1 MCPTTLSYSSNSCI
15 NARNEIFSYQKCRRK
30 LLIRAEVLTVS
41 PKKKEKS
48 IDELLSVQG
57 IAYTH
62 RRIREVVWKQTHVVN
77 DLLCCR
83 NPSFDPVFLDEA
95 YELCRKICAEY
106 AKTFYLGSF
115 RDSLSVFKVF
125 ILMAVRPC
133 FLVARTLQKCRVVSV
148 GSSKSRTKLMTEERQ
163 KAIWAIY
170 VWCRRTDELVDG
182 PNADYMNNS
191 VLDRWEERLEDIFK
205 NKPYDMLDAALT
217 DTICKFPLDIKPFK
231 DMIDGMRMDTRKS
244 RYANFQELYMYCYC
258 VAGTVG
264 LMSVPIMGIAPE
276 CPVSAQTV
284 YNAALHLGIGNQLT
298 NILRDVG
305 EDALRGRVYLP
316 QDELAQYG
324 IRDED
329 VFARNVTDQWR
340 GFMKEQIRRAR
351 FYFNLAE
358 EGASHLNKASR
369 WPVWSSL
376 ILYRKILD
384 AIEENDYDNLTKRAY
399 VGRAKKLATL
409 PVSYARALSLPSLA
423 IQ

>member
-1 MCPTTLSYSSNSCI
+1 MCPATLSYSSNSCLS
-15 NARNEIFSYQKCRRK
+15 ARNGRFSSKNCRGK
-30 LLIRAEVLTVS
+30 LPVRAEVLIVS
-41 PKKKEKS
+41 PKKREKS
-48 IDELLSVQG
+48 IHELLSVQG
-57 IAYTH
+57 IAHTH
-62 RRIREVVWKQTHVVN
+62 RRVREVVWKQTHVTN
-77 DLLCCR
+77 DLCCR
-83 NPSFDPVFLDEA
+83 TPSFDPVFLDEA

-106 AKTFYLGSF
+106 AKTFYLG
-115 RDSLSVFKVF
+115 
-125 ILMAVRPC
+125 
-133 FLVARTLQKCRVVSV
+133 
-148 GSSKSRTKLMTEERQ
+148 TKLMTAERQ

-191 VLDRWEERLEDIFK
+191 VLDRWEERLEDIF
-205 NKPYDMLDAALT
+205 NTKPYDMLDAALT

-316 QDELAQYG
+316 QDELAQFG

-329 VFARNVTDQWR
+329 VFARKVTDQWR
-340 GFMKEQIRRAR
+340 EFMKEQIRRAR

-399 VGRAKKLATL
+399 VGRAKKLVTL

>member
-1 MCPTTLSYSSNSCI
+1 MCPATLSYSSNSWL
-15 NARNEIFSYQKCRRK
+15 NARNEIFSSKKCKTK
-30 LLIRAEVLTVS
+30 LLIRVDQVLTVS
-41 PKKKEKS
+41 PKKSEQS
-48 IDELLSVQG
+48 IHELLSVQG
-57 IAYTH
+57 IAHTH
-62 RRIREVVWKQTHVVN
+62 RRVREVVWKQTNVTN
-77 DLLCCR
+77 EYLCCK
-83 NPSFDPVFLDEA
+83 NPRFDPMFLDEA
-95 YELCRKICAEY
+95 YELCRKICEEY
-106 AKTFYLGSF
+106 AKTFYLG
-115 RDSLSVFKVF
+115 
-125 ILMAVRPC
+125 
-133 FLVARTLQKCRVVSV
+133 
-148 GSSKSRTKLMTEERQ
+148 TKLMTEERQ

-191 VLDRWEERLEDIFK
+191 VLDRWEQRLEDIFN

-276 CPVSAQTV
+276 SCVSAQTV

-316 QDELAQYG
+316 QDELAQFG

-329 VFARNVTDQWR
+329 VFARKVTDQWR
-340 GFMKEQIRRAR
+340 EFMKEQIRRAR

-399 VGRAKKLATL
+399 VGRAKKLVTL